1 MRETEGAVL
10 WPADRKREGV
20 MLWPTGVAAG
30 VAAEAEAKM
39 AVDAEV
45 AEVAAAG
52 GGGGGAAKKVVKVV
66 EL

>member
-1 MRETEGAVL
+1 MAMYELGGEADQMREQL
-10 WPADRKREGV
+10 I
-20 MLWPTGVAAG
+20 AAG